1 MFYTK
6 KYYAERKRQNPSPH
20 PKKKVLL
27 YKIICTKFS
36 EMQMNLQ
43 WYKAGQ

>member
-1 MFYTK
+1 MLN
-6 KYYAERKRQNPSPH
+6 ERGKTLPPQ
-20 PKKKVLL
+20 KKKVLL

>member
-1 MFYTK
+1 MKEARPFPLK
-6 KYYAERKRQNPSPH
+6 
-20 PKKKVLL
+20 KKKVLL